1 MATPSKAFAIAHDPL
16 VEADKAH
23 YMHGYHVFDEHREQG
38 ALNIVAGEGAY
49 IRDTHGNRFLDAVGG
64 MWCTNIGLGREE
76 MALAIADQ
84 VRQLAYSNPFTRA
97 TTGCCTWPS
106 SCARSLLS
114 WHRVT

>member
-1 MATPSKAFAIAHDPL
+1 MAMPSKAFASTPAQDAL

-23 YMHGYHVFDEHREQG
+23 YMHGYHMFDEHREQG

-49 IRDTHGNRFLDAVGG
+49 IRDTEGNRFLDAVGG

-84 VRQLAYSNPFTRA
+84 CASWPIPTRSP
-97 TTGCCTWPS
+97 TWPTTWPS
-106 SCARSLLS
+106 R
-114 WHRVT
+114 